1 MFFETLRLAIQA
13 IISNSMRSFLTVLG
27 VIIGVA
33 AVISMVTVGQG
44 STDQVE
50 ENVASLGTNLL
61 MISSGRGG
69 GPNSSGDAGTSFKLK
84 DVDAIED
91 QISKIQTAAPSSSS
105 QVQVIFGNN
114 NYSSSIIGT
123 DNRYFIVRDWD
134 LSNGR
139 EFYESEIRS
148 GTSVCLLGQTI
159 REELFGSGN
168 PLGET
173 IRLKNASCKIIGV
186 LEEKGASSFGN
197 DQDNVILLPIKAF
210 HRRIAGN
217 QDVAMI
223 YATVRDGIS
232 TDKAK
237 TEIEDLLRERRR
249 IATDEENDFDV
260 RDMKQMATMM
270 TSVTGVLTGLLSSV
284 AAVSL
289 LVGGIGIMN
298 IMLVSVTERTREIG
312 IRLAV
317 GASEQQVLMQF
328 LVEAVVLSIIGGV
341 LGIILGLLLAYAGAI
356 WLSIPFS
363 PSLSIILYAF
373 LFSALVGI
381 VFGYFPAR
389 SAARLDP
396 IDALRYQ

>member
-13 IISNSMRSFLTVLG
+13 IISNTMRSFLTVLG

-50 ENVASLGTNLL
+50 ANVASLGTNLL

-69 GPNSSGDAGTSFKLK
+69 GPNSAGGGGTSFKLK

-91 QISKIQTAAPSSSS
+91 QIAKIQSAAPSSSS

-114 NYSSSIIGT
+114 NYSSSIVGT

-134 LSNGR
+134 LSSGR

-197 DQDNVILLPIKAF
+197 DQDNVILMPIKAF

-217 QDVAMI
+217 QDVTMI

-237 TEIEDLLRERRR
+237 TEIENLLRERRR
-249 IATDEENDFDV
+249 ITTDEEDDFDV

-341 LGIILGLLLAYAGAI
+341 LGIVLGLLLAYAGSI

-373 LFSALVGI
+373 LFSAVVGI

-389 SAARLDP
+389 RAARLNP